1 MVMPLLLQDKLELQ
15 PEQRLQMV
23 NLRQHF
29 LQSLTECHESR
40 EAICLGLQQVS
51 LLPSWFVTQH
61 RSTEYVH
68 LGASLKGTMCFDML
82 ASNMQQ

>member
-51 LLPSWFVTQH
+51 LLPSCFVTQH

-68 LGASLKGTMCFDML
+68 LGARREQCVLFK
-82 ASNMQQ
+82 